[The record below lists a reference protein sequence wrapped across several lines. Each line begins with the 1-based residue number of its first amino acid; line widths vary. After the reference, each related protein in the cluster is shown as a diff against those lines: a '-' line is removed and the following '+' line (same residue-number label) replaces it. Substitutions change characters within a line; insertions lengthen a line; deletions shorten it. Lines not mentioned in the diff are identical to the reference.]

1 MIYFAYGSNMDAEQ
15 MQLRC
20 PGYRLLG
27 VARLVNYTLAF
38 TRWSRAWNSGTADIL
53 PEKGKTVIGALYDLT
68 FDDLKR
74 MDRIAD
80 YPNSYLRL
88 DVVVESGGETFPAMT
103 YVAVRIGVFLPSRP
117 YLDKMIHGA
126 ERCQIDAT
134 YIANLRALRTSP

>member
-27 VARLVNYTLAF
+27 VARLANYTLAF

-53 PEKGKTVIGALYDLT
+53 PEKGKSVVGALYDLT

-80 YPNSYLRL
+80 YPNSYIRL

-103 YVAVRIGVFLPSRP
+103 YVAVRTGVFLPSRP

-126 ERCQIDAT
+126 ERCQIDAA
-134 YIANLRALRTSP
+134 YLADLRALRTSP